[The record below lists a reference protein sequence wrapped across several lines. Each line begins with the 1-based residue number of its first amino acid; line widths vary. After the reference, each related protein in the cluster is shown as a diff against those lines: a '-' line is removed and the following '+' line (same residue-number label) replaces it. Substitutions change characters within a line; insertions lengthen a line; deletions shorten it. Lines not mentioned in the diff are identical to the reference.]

1 MTEASLDIVAMGD
14 AIVDVI
20 ANCDDDFIR
29 AHNLPKGS
37 MQLLTPAQADELY
50 AAMGVA
56 REMSGGSAANS
67 MAGIAAM
74 GGSAA
79 FIGQVAED
87 QLGLIFQ
94 HDMHALGV
102 RFDTPPLPIGDG
114 SRPPTGRCLILV
126 TPDGQRTMNTSPG
139 ASHELSTEVLDRE
152 LIASASILF
161 LEGYLF
167 GPEKPRAAMME
178 AINIAHN
185 AHRKVAFTLSE
196 SVCIAGRKDSF
207 GRMIDSGGVD
217 ILFAN
222 QDEALQLTGRSDV
235 ESALEELSAKVPTL
249 VITKGP
255 EGAIG
260 IEDGERIEIPAAP
273 VSYVVDTTGAGD
285 LFAAGFLTARCKGAS
300 LERCLWTGAIAA
312 GEVIQHYGARPIADL
327 KELVKL

>member
-1 MTEASLDIVAMGD
+1 MADATLDIVAMGD

-20 ANCDDDFIR
+20 ASCEDDFLVEHR
-29 AHNLPKGS
+29 LPKGS
-37 MQLLTPAQADELY
+37 MQLLSPEQADDLY

-74 GGSAA
+74 GGSSA
-79 FIGQVAED
+79 FIGQIAED
-87 QLGLIFQ
+87 QLGLIFE

-102 RFDTPPLPIGDG
+102 RFETPPLEGG
-114 SRPPTGRCLILV
+114 PPTGRCLILV

-139 ASHELSTEVLDRE
+139 ASHELSADALDRD

-167 GPEKPRAAMME
+167 GPSKPRAAMME
-178 AINIAHN
+178 AIKIAH
-185 AHRKVAFTLSE
+185 AAGRKVGFTLSE
-196 SVCIAGRKDSF
+196 SVCIAERKEPF
-207 GRMIDSGGVD
+207 TQMIESGGVD
-217 ILFAN
+217 LLFCN
-222 QDEALQLTGRSDV
+222 EDEALQLTGRTDLQ
-235 ESALEELSAKVPTL
+235 SALDELQAHVPTL

-255 EGAIG
+255 QGAIG
-260 IEDGERIEIPAAP
+260 VEDGETISIPAAA
-273 VSYVVDTTGAGD
+273 VQQVVDTTGAGD

-312 GEVIQHYGARPIADL
+312 GEVIKHYGARPIVDL
-327 KELVKL
+327 KALIQL